1 MLRKQSWVGGGQD
14 RKEGK
19 GKRRDERNLIHPKRE
34 KEGGGRE
41 EEREKTLT
49 FI

>member
-41 EEREKTLT
+41 EEREKTST